1 MRGADTALDLAELA
15 GGGGWRCGRG
25 QASLS
30 PPQLCL
36 RGPGRVRSPCPAAAD
51 TCAHVACAPEAVS

>member
-1 MRGADTALDLAELA
+1 MRGEDTALDLAELA
-15 GGGGWRCGRG
+15 GGVVEVWAGPG
-25 QASLS
+25 QPP

-51 TCAHVACAPEAVS
+51 TCAHVACAPEAVP